1 MKFTSATWDNKD
13 EGFFYT
19 KVSRNQDNNEYTR
32 IFYHKMGKPVEK
44 DELVYQNLNEPDASY
59 SLQLSADNKFLILT
73 TTRGTEKAT
82 LKHFMDIGD
91 MGKF

>member
-1 MKFTSATWDNKD
+1 
-13 EGFFYT
+13 
-19 KVSRNQDNNEYTR
+19 
-32 IFYHKMGKPVEK
+32 MGKPVEK